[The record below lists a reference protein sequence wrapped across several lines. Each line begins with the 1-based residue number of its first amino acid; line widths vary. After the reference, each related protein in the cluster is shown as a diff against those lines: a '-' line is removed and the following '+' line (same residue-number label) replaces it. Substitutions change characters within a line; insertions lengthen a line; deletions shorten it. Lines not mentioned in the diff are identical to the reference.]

1 MISCFNEALKRK
13 NIFILFLIME
23 YAVKFLLKFVKH
35 FVYLYKNENNILLN
49 KKKDIAFRIL

>member
-1 MISCFNEALKRK
+1 MITCFNEALKRK

-35 FVYLYKNENNILLN
+35 FVYLYKNENILLN
-49 KKKDIAFRIL
+49 KKKDIVFKIL